1 MDKVYVEIL
10 DSTLRDGAQGEG
22 ISFSVSDKLNIVKA
36 LDAYGVDYIE
46 AGNPGS
52 NPKDLEFFDK
62 VSKLNLK
69 NSKLCAFGA
78 TRRKGIRPEED
89 VNIQSLLKANTP
101 VVVIFGKS
109 WDLHVEEILKATLEE
124 NLEIVKDTVEYLK
137 SKGKEVF
144 FDAEHF
150 FDGYRANPDYALAVL
165 KAALD
170 GGADLL
176 CLCDTN
182 GGCMPD
188 YVYGV
193 TKKVKET
200 FKNARIGIHC
210 HNDAGCATANTMLA
224 VKAGA
229 THVQGTFIGFGER
242 CGNADLSII
251 IPNLKLKY
259 NYECSGKLDMLYTI
273 SRSIAE
279 ISNVQIDSNRP
290 FIGSSAF
297 AHKAGMH
304 IDGVLKMPMS
314 FEHID
319 PQAVG
324 NKRKFLAS
332 EVSGRGAI
340 IEKVKSI
347 CPHLTKDCPETSL
360 ILEKLKEMEHF
371 GYQFEA
377 ADASFELM
385 VKRLLG
391 SHKSHFTLDFYK
403 TIGEFPAPNGEMQ
416 SSATIRV
423 TVDGQE
429 EMTASMGKGP
439 VHALDQ
445 ALRKALSVFF
455 PVIKTIRLTD
465 YKVRVLDQEM
475 TTAAKVRVLIESTD
489 NKQTWTCVGVSN
501 DIIEASLIALID
513 SIEYKLSLCEEEE
526 IKNVCNDD
534 DSENI
539 G

>member
-101 VVVIFGKS
+101 VAVIFGKS

-475 TTAAKVRVLIESTD
+475 ATAAKVRVLIESTD

>member
-1 MDKVYVEIL
+1 
-10 DSTLRDGAQGEG
+10 
-22 ISFSVSDKLNIVKA
+22 
-36 LDAYGVDYIE
+36 
-46 AGNPGS
+46 
-52 NPKDLEFFDK
+52 
-62 VSKLNLK
+62 
-69 NSKLCAFGA
+69 
-78 TRRKGIRPEED
+78 
-89 VNIQSLLKANTP
+89 
-101 VVVIFGKS
+101 
-109 WDLHVEEILKATLEE
+109 
-124 NLEIVKDTVEYLK
+124 
-137 SKGKEVF
+137 
-144 FDAEHF
+144 
-150 FDGYRANPDYALAVL
+150 LAVL

-475 TTAAKVRVLIESTD
+475 ATAAKVRVLIESTD

>member
-403 TIGEFPAPNGEMQ
+403 PIGEFPAPNGEMQ

-475 TTAAKVRVLIESTD
+475 ATAAKVRVLIESTD

-501 DIIEASLIALID
+501 DIIEASLIA
-513 SIEYKLSLCEEEE
+513 
-526 IKNVCNDD
+526 
-534 DSENI
+534 
-539 G
+539 

>member
-1 MDKVYVEIL
+1 
-10 DSTLRDGAQGEG
+10 
-22 ISFSVSDKLNIVKA
+22 
-36 LDAYGVDYIE
+36 
-46 AGNPGS
+46 
-52 NPKDLEFFDK
+52 
-62 VSKLNLK
+62 
-69 NSKLCAFGA
+69 
-78 TRRKGIRPEED
+78 
-89 VNIQSLLKANTP
+89 
-101 VVVIFGKS
+101 
-109 WDLHVEEILKATLEE
+109 
-124 NLEIVKDTVEYLK
+124 
-137 SKGKEVF
+137 
-144 FDAEHF
+144 
-150 FDGYRANPDYALAVL
+150 
-165 KAALD
+165 
-170 GGADLL
+170 
-176 CLCDTN
+176 
-182 GGCMPD
+182 
-188 YVYGV
+188 
-193 TKKVKET
+193 
-200 FKNARIGIHC
+200 
-210 HNDAGCATANTMLA
+210 
-224 VKAGA
+224 
-229 THVQGTFIGFGER
+229 
-242 CGNADLSII
+242 
-251 IPNLKLKY
+251 
-259 NYECSGKLDMLYTI
+259 
-273 SRSIAE
+273 
-279 ISNVQIDSNRP
+279 
-290 FIGSSAF
+290 
-297 AHKAGMH
+297 MH

-391 SHKSHFTLDFYK
+391 SHKSHFSLDFYK

-475 TTAAKVRVLIESTD
+475 ATAAKVRVLIESTD

>member
-475 TTAAKVRVLIESTD
+475 ATAAKVRVLIESTD